1 MSHINALQ
9 INLSAVGREGQL
21 ITSKQAA
28 SNQSEITD
36 RLERIIKTMYW
47 SSRGTISGEEGGNK
61 DNPILVAISST
72 LFREPILV
80 KARLKGRGGKGRGES
95 IVGRVVTL
103 KDGGAPSLCPLLLP

>member
-47 SSRGTISGEEGGNK
+47 SSRGTISGEEGGVR
-61 DNPILVAISST
+61 IELSLLQS
-72 LFREPILV
+72 R
-80 KARLKGRGGKGRGES
+80 ARCFANRF
-95 IVGRVVTL
+95 
-103 KDGGAPSLCPLLLP
+103 

>member
-47 SSRGTISGEEGGNK
+47 SSRGTISGEEGGVRNRKKGENK
-61 DNPILVAISST
+61 RGKDDAVERRAR
-72 LFREPILV
+72 RE
-80 KARLKGRGGKGRGES
+80 LKRVGE
-95 IVGRVVTL
+95 
-103 KDGGAPSLCPLLLP
+103 K

>member
-80 KARLKGRGGKGRGES
+80 KARLKGRGGKGKRGS

>member
-47 SSRGTISGEEGGNK
+47 SSRRTISGEEGGNK
-61 DNPILVAISST
+61 DRVIPVAISST

-80 KARLKGRGGKGRGES
+80 KARLKGRGGKGKRGS